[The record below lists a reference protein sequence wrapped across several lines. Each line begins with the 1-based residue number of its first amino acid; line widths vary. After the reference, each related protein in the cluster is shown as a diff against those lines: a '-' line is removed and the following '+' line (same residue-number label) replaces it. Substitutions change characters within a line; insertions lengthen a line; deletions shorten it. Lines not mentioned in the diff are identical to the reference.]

1 MAGGADLAG
10 AIYEFSGYRL
20 DSGQR
25 SLSDAAGKPLPLAPR
40 VFDTLLHLVEN
51 AGELVEK
58 NALIEAVW
66 PDVTVEDNSL
76 SQNISTLR
84 RALGDQ
90 TGDNRFIV
98 TAPGRGYRFVA
109 KVSVAA
115 EDAPANSR
123 RPDAAPKPVEPAPN
137 KVRVSV
143 AVMPFANLTGD
154 PDKEYFSD
162 GMAEEIINLLTR
174 TSVIRAPSRTS
185 SFAYK
190 GRNIDVRQIAED
202 LNVDAV
208 LEGSVRAAGERLRV
222 TAQLI
227 DGASGFHLWS
237 DTFDRD
243 MTDVFAL
250 QDELALS
257 ILEAMQN
264 HLNAPLA
271 KKRRPRPRPKDHE
284 AYRLYLQGEYLLR
297 NNDFDIPAAIEH
309 FREALERDPTFAAA
323 QAGLARAKGFSLSY
337 VKPTRDRLA
346 ELETE
351 ARRALALDPQS
362 EAGHGALGTFYA
374 MTGKLCDAEGHIRM
388 AYEISRDP
396 MVANALSVIVFGN
409 VGHLRRAIQISE
421 EAYQSFPLAPF
432 LLVAIAM
439 VYLSEGDEE
448 RADFY
453 AKRALDLGHL
463 KSSVPMCDV
472 LALMAARNGR
482 YDEAAD
488 LVLASMPPHELSGGV
503 TLAVRES
510 YLALGDASRR
520 ENALRLLHDDA
531 VAERLGVTPINY
543 KRMMLWR
550 VMLGDIGGAFDW
562 TDRII
567 SSLEA
572 EGAVG
577 MIWAVIWLEEMAPF
591 RADPRFMDIAARLGF
606 VAYWNVYG
614 PPDGYDFKD
623 GKLIAL

>member
-1 MAGGADLAG
+1 MADT
-10 AIYEFSGYRL
+10 IYEFGGFRL
-20 DSGQR
+20 DAAQR
-25 SLSDAAGKPLPLAPR
+25 VLADAAGKPVPLAPR
-40 VFDTLLHLVEN
+40 VFDTLLYLVEN
-51 AGELVEK
+51 AGQLVEK

-109 KVSVAA
+109 KVLVVADD
-115 EDAPANSR
+115 EPAPASQAT
-123 RPDAAPKPVEPAPN
+123 PKEKPVEPKLD

-154 PDKEYFSD
+154 PEKEYFSD

-185 SFAYK
+185 SFAYR

-202 LNVDAV
+202 LGVDAV
-208 LEGSVRAAGERLRV
+208 LEGSVRAAGERVRV

-227 DGASGFHLWS
+227 DGVSGFHLWS

-264 HLNAPLA
+264 HLNAPLS

-284 AYRLYLQGEYLLR
+284 AYRLYLQGDYLLR
-297 NNDFDIPAAIEH
+297 NNAGDIPVAIGH

-337 VKPTRDRLA
+337 VKPTRERLA
-346 ELETE
+346 ELEND

-374 MTGKLCDAEGHIRM
+374 QTGKLCDAEGHMRM
-388 AYEISRDP
+388 AFEIGRDP
-396 MVANALSVIVFGN
+396 MIANALSVMVFGN

-421 EAYQSFPLAPF
+421 DAYRSFPLAPF

-439 VYLSEGDEE
+439 FHISEGDEE
-448 RADFY
+448 RAALY
-453 AKRALDLGHL
+453 AARALELGHL

-482 YDEAAD
+482 YEEAAD
-488 LVLASMPPHELSGGV
+488 LVLASMPPYELSGGV
-503 TLAVRES
+503 TLAVREA
-510 YLALGDASRR
+510 YLALGDPSRR
-520 ENALRLLHDDA
+520 ENALKLLHDPG
-531 VAERLGVTPINY
+531 VTERLGVTPINY

-550 VMLGDIGGAFDW
+550 VMLGDVDGAFEW
-562 TDRII
+562 TDRIVA
-567 SSLEA
+567 SLEE

-577 MIWAVIWLEEMAPF
+577 MIWAVIWLEEMEPF
-591 RADPRFMDIAARLGF
+591 RAHPRFMDIAERLGF
-606 VAYWNVYG
+606 VAYWSVYG
-614 PPDGYDFKD
+614 PPDGYDFRD
-623 GKLIAL
+623 GKLISLQA